1 MRWEVRT
8 MRSATSCSK
17 TLIRSDWRR
26 FWPVTF
32 FYAFLSFFALPVGL
46 WNTGAYSY
54 YSGEYATAAAEA
66 VARAW
71 PKAELVY
78 ESLPGFAIVNL
89 FLGVVLAMVLFG
101 YLMKPGSVG
110 LMHALPIT
118 RTRQFLTHFA
128 AGFSMLTAANVLT
141 VVLSLLAEALLGT
154 VDAVPLLIWLL
165 CVELMGFFFLAFGTL
180 CAMATG
186 WLLAVP
192 VIYFGLNF
200 LVMAYHWLFAAMAAM
215 FMRGLDTARFRYG
228 LGVEWLTPV
237 VNLTDVLD
245 PDDFTME
252 AYQKGATLFTV
263 NKAALPALL
272 IYAAVGVLMLV
283 LAWLLYRARHS
294 ETAGDAIV
302 FPWLRP
308 VVRYVIAGAGGLGL
322 GIVVYQIFQIRATR
336 ESMPALV
343 ACQMVMG
350 ALVYLAVE
358 MLLRKSYKIFDKRTL
373 LGLAGLWLALI
384 AVGVCIKTD
393 AFRVERRVPAE
404 TQVETV
410 SFNVAYQDRLETDDP
425 AVIRGVIALHRALVE
440 SDRPDEGSG
449 YYFNVTYRLKN
460 GTTLE
465 RGYSMDIHD
474 PAVRKALTELMN
486 LAPLRQNALL
496 PDYGKWG
503 TTFTG
508 GYATNMQD
516 DHQVILSEE
525 QCLALYRALEEDME
539 NPRTPEDLVKEGFAC
554 QLELNT
560 TEGTYVVW
568 QLNESCTHTLA
579 LMKEYGIVFTRM
591 EDKR

>member
-32 FYAFLSFFALPVGL
+32 FYAFLSFFIMPVGL
-46 WNTGAYSY
+46 WNAGSTALYAGVGREEIVISIPGGWHMAQYAY
-54 YSGEYATAAAEA
+54 GMTP
-66 VARAW
+66 V
-71 PKAELVY
+71 
-78 ESLPGFAIVNL
+78 FAGINL
-89 FLGVVLAMVLFG
+89 FLGVGLAMVLFS

-118 RTRQFLTHFA
+118 RTRQFLAHFG
-128 AGFSMLTAANVLT
+128 AGLSMLTAANVLT
-141 VVLSLLAEALLGT
+141 VVLSLAAEIVMGSVDLRSLL
-154 VDAVPLLIWLL
+154 VWLL
-165 CVELMGFFFLAFGTL
+165 VTELVGFFFLAFGTL
-180 CAMATG
+180 CAVATG

-200 LVMAYHWLFAAMAAM
+200 VVMVYHWLFAAMAAM

-228 LGVEWLTPV
+228 LAVEWLTPV
-237 VNLTDVLD
+237 VNLVNVLKSD
-245 PDDFTME
+245 ELTLE
-252 AYQKGATLFTV
+252 QYKKGATLFTM

-294 ETAGDAIV
+294 ETAGDAIA

-322 GIVVYQIFQIRATR
+322 GLVAYQVFQIRAAR
-336 ESMPALV
+336 ESLPGLIL
-343 ACQMVMG
+343 CQLVMG
-350 ALVYLAVE
+350 TLVYLAVE

-508 GYATNMQD
+508 GYATNMED

-525 QCLALYRALEEDME
+525 QCLALYRALEADME